1 MTSEGTREGAAA
13 VTGVDLA
20 VAAHAV
26 GVHDALEARRQL
38 VGLVVSGRSLLG
50 LHPVEDGGHGG
61 AALLL
66 DRRAHL
72 DRSHPGSRSEVAL
85 RGLVR

>member
-1 MTSEGTREGAAA
+1 MSPSVGDGGAL
-13 VTGVDLA
+13 TGVDLT

-38 VGLVVSGRSLLG
+38 VGLVVGGRGLLG

-66 DRRAHL
+66 DRQTDL
-72 DRSHPGSRSEVAL
+72 DRSHPNITSQILE
-85 RGLVR
+85 

>member
-1 MTSEGTREGAAA
+1 MSPSVGDSGAL
-13 VTGVDLA
+13 TGVDLA

-38 VGLVVSGRSLLG
+38 VGLVVGGRGLLG

-66 DRRAHL
+66 DRQTDL
-72 DRSHPGSRSEVAL
+72 DRSHPNITSQILE
-85 RGLVR
+85 

>member
-1 MTSEGTREGAAA
+1 MSPSVGDGGAL
-13 VTGVDLA
+13 TGVDLA

-38 VGLVVSGRSLLG
+38 VGLVVGGRGLLG

-66 DRRAHL
+66 DRQTDL
-72 DRSHPGSRSEVAL
+72 DRSHPNITSQTLE
-85 RGLVR
+85 

>member
-1 MTSEGTREGAAA
+1 MSPSVGDGGAL
-13 VTGVDLA
+13 TGVDLA

-38 VGLVVSGRSLLG
+38 VGLVVGGRGLLG

-66 DRRAHL
+66 DRQTDL
-72 DRSHPGSRSEVAL
+72 DRSHPNITSQILE
-85 RGLVR
+85 

>member
-1 MTSEGTREGAAA
+1 MSPSVGDGGAL
-13 VTGVDLA
+13 TGVDLA

-26 GVHDALEARRQL
+26 GVHNALEARRQL
-38 VGLVVSGRSLLG
+38 VGLVVGGRGLLG

-66 DRRAHL
+66 DRQTDL
-72 DRSHPGSRSEVAL
+72 DRSHPNITSQILE
-85 RGLVR
+85 